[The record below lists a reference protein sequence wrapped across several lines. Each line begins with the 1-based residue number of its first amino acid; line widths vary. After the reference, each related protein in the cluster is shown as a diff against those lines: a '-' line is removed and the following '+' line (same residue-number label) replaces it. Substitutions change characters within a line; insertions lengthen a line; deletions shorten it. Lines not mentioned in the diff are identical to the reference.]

1 MKHFAY
7 YVHVDSALLSKTKLC
22 FSEQLPN
29 IVHSTNLSTTVFRD
43 GSTQVKRTEED
54 PNAFLFNCLNSFD
67 ATLYYIEGKKW

>member
-29 IVHSTNLSTTVFRD
+29 IVHSTNLSTTIFRD
-43 GSTQVKRTEED
+43 GSTLLKTSKENRRSSKRVSIQLSE
-54 PNAFLFNCLNSFD
+54 LV
-67 ATLYYIEGKKW
+67 

>member
-43 GSTQVKRTEED
+43 G
-54 PNAFLFNCLNSFD
+54 FNSSKD
-67 ATLYYIEGKKW
+67 V